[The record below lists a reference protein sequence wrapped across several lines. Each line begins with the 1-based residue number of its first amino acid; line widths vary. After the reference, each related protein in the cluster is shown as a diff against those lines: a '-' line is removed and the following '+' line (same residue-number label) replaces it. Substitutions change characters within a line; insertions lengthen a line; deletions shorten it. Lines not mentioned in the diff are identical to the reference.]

1 MDRLDDA
8 QEFEPPADGAPA
20 AGSTGRETGVAESTG
35 NPDVDAALQ
44 DLGRLDALP
53 PEDHI
58 AVFSDIHRRLSA
70 VLGREVDADERS

>member
-1 MDRLDDA
+1 MDRVDDA
-8 QEFEPPADGAPA
+8 QEIAPPADEAPA
-20 AGSTGRETGVAESTG
+20 APVAQEAGVVEPTG

-44 DLGRLDALP
+44 HLGRLDALP

-70 VLGREVDADERS
+70 VLGREVGADERS